1 MDMGMPFTGEG
12 PGWRHRQKKGD
23 RLLGEAVAIHG
34 AVAYDVKRRN
44 KKHQSASLCWR
55 TMGIRQLLFQKGQM
69 VLVIVGVVALL
80 ALTIERARR
89 ENTRQFA

>member
-1 MDMGMPFTGEG
+1 
-12 PGWRHRQKKGD
+12 
-23 RLLGEAVAIHG
+23 
-34 AVAYDVKRRN
+34 
-44 KKHQSASLCWR
+44 
-55 TMGIRQLLFQKGQM
+55 MGIRQLLFQKGQM